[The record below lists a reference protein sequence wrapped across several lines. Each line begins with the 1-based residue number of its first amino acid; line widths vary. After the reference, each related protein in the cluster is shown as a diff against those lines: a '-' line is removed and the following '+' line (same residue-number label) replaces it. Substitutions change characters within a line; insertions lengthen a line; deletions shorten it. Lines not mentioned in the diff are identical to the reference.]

1 MLDTGDGMLEERLL
15 DFLTAAPTADWEPS
29 QLLVLRLC
37 SQAWRDKVSYALFA
51 GCSQRLAN
59 EDAQVRAAAVSALAA
74 ASNPRRTDEDES
86 GENEACA
93 VAVAAAVKSLKDASV
108 DVRRVALRTLA
119 HVAPCGDAA
128 CMEQASALLT
138 DPAWPV
144 RWASVDA
151 VAWLA
156 QGGSQATVQRA
167 LELLSWRL
175 QDADWPVRRAAASGL
190 HHLLQFVKAL
200 SEELEDQH
208 GLVKMDELQL
218 PRPKDLHNSVEH
230 MVLQPCLR
238 LLQDPMVQVRQ
249 AALDLL
255 PWLCQ
260 SALEDVVRALHCL
273 LQNEQNAELRRA
285 AEKLLDQLTST
296 GTLQS
301 SCLGETH

>member
-1 MLDTGDGMLEERLL
+1 
-15 DFLTAAPTADWEPS
+15 
-29 QLLVLRLC
+29 
-37 SQAWRDKVSYALFA
+37 
-51 GCSQRLAN
+51 
-59 EDAQVRAAAVSALAA
+59 
-74 ASNPRRTDEDES
+74 
-86 GENEACA
+86 
-93 VAVAAAVKSLKDASV
+93 
-108 DVRRVALRTLA
+108 
-119 HVAPCGDAA
+119 
-128 CMEQASALLT
+128 MEQASALLT

-190 HHLLQFVKAL
+190 HNLLQFVKAL

>member
-1 MLDTGDGMLEERLL
+1 MFDTGDGMLEERLL
-15 DFLTAAPTADWEPS
+15 DFLTAEPTADWEPS

-37 SQAWRDKVSYALFA
+37 SQAWRDKVTYALFA

-86 GENEACA
+86 GENEASA

-175 QDADWPVRRAAASGL
+175 RDADWPVRRAAASGL
-190 HHLLQFVKAL
+190 HHLLQFVNAL

-208 GLVKMDELQL
+208 GLEMDALQL
-218 PRPKDLHNSVEH
+218 PRPKDLQNSVEH
-230 MVLQPCLR
+230 MILQPCLR

-260 SALEDVVRALHCL
+260 SALEDVIRALHCL
-273 LQNEQNAELRRA
+273 LQNEQVAELRRA
-285 AEKLLDQLTST
+285 AEKVLDQLTVT
-296 GTLQS
+296 RTLQS
-301 SCLGETH
+301 SCLGEAH